1 MKLGDE
7 ILTNNNIVYI
17 GRYVSQ
23 MYRKGNAY
31 IGKQLSDIGV
41 GSGQFMFLL
50 ELYRKDGRSQEEL
63 SEILSIDKG
72 TTARAI
78 KKLEDDG
85 FLYRERDENDKRAY
99 KIYLTDKG
107 NDAKQPILDA
117 LKSWE
122 DIITSRL
129 SSEERIILDL
139 LLNKISRCK

>member
-1 MKLGDE
+1 MTD
-7 ILTNNNIVYI
+7 NNIVYI

-23 MYRKGNAY
+23 IYRKGNAY
-31 IGKQLSDIGV
+31 IGKQLSHIGV

-50 ELYRKDGRSQEEL
+50 QLYRKDGRSQEEL
-63 SEILSIDKG
+63 SEILNIDKG

-107 NDAKQPILDA
+107 NDVKDTIVEA
-117 LKSWE
+117 LNSWE

-129 SSEERIILDL
+129 SNEERIILDL
-139 LLNKISRCK
+139 LLNKICRCK

>member
-1 MKLGDE
+1 MKD
-7 ILTNNNIVYI
+7 NNTVYI

-50 ELYRKDGRSQEEL
+50 ELYRQDGRSQEEL
-63 SEILSIDKG
+63 SEILDIDKG

-78 KKLEDDG
+78 KKLEDDH
-85 FLYRERDENDKRAY
+85 FLLRERDENDKRAY

-107 NDAKQPILDA
+107 RDVKQPILDA

-129 SSEERIILDL
+129 SKEERTILDI
-139 LLNKISRCK
+139 LLNKICICK

>member
-78 KKLEDDG
+78 KKLEGDG

-107 NDAKQPILDA
+107 
-117 LKSWE
+117 
-122 DIITSRL
+122 R
-129 SSEERIILDL
+129 SEERRVG
-139 LLNKISRCK
+139 KECTSWCRSRWSPYH

>member
-1 MKLGDE
+1 
-7 ILTNNNIVYI
+7 
-17 GRYVSQ
+17 

-31 IGKQLSDIGV
+31 IGKQLSHIGV

-50 ELYRKDGRSQEEL
+50 QLYRKDGRSQEEL

-78 KKLEDDG
+78 KKLEEDG
-85 FLYRERDENDKRAY
+85 FLFRERDENDKRAY

-107 NDAKQPILDA
+107 NDVKDTILDA
-117 LKSWE
+117 LNSWE

-129 SSEERIILDL
+129 SNEERAILDL
-139 LLNKISRCK
+139 LLNKICRCK

>member
-1 MKLGDE
+1 M
-7 ILTNNNIVYI
+7 TNNNIVYI

-78 KKLEDDG
+78 KKLEGDG

>member
-1 MKLGDE
+1 MTD
-7 ILTNNNIVYI
+7 NNTVYI

-23 MYRKGNAY
+23 MYRKGNSY
-31 IGKQLSDIGV
+31 IGKQLSDIGI

-63 SEILSIDKG
+63 SERLSIDKG

-78 KKLEDDG
+78 KKLEEDG
-85 FLYRERDENDKRAY
+85 FLFRERDENDKRAY

-107 NDAKQPILDA
+107 NNIKQPILDA

-122 DIITSRL
+122 DIITTRL
-129 SSEERIILDL
+129 SNEERAILDL
-139 LLNKISRCK
+139 LLNKICRCK

>member
-1 MKLGDE
+1 M
-7 ILTNNNIVYI
+7 TNNNIVYI